1 MMVFSKIQK
10 EMIGMDF
17 RVTREAAQFATE
29 AHIHHMSICARWP
42 I

>member
-1 MMVFSKIQK
+1 MVAFSKIQK
-10 EMIGMDF
+10 ETSDMDF

-29 AHIHHMSICARWP
+29 AHTSAICARWP